1 MVDPTPPTNEISSS
15 NTKEE
20 YRLIGVLNESKFLLN
35 DTEKNYEG
43 YSLIVTLKIVNKCM
57 KVYLS
62 AIKLKKPCFNN

>member
-1 MVDPTPPTNEISSS
+1 MVDPTAPTNEISSS

-20 YRLIGVLNESKFLLN
+20 FQQIGALNESKFLLN

-43 YSLIVTLKIVNKCM
+43 YSLIATFKIVNYCM

-62 AIKLKKPCFNN
+62 AIILKKPCFNN